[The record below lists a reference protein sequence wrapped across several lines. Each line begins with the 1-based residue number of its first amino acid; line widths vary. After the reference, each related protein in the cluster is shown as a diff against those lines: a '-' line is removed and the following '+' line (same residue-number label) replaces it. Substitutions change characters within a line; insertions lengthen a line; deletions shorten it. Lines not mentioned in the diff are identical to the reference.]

1 MSQIE
6 ATMLNELATDKHD
19 GETVL
24 AALLKFGEDMDESS
38 RDELV
43 ADVRRHNS

>member
-1 MSQIE
+1 MSQLE
-6 ATMLNELATDKHD
+6 GTMLNELATDEHD

-24 AALLKFGEDMDESS
+24 AALLKFGEDMDEPG

-43 ADVRRHNS
+43 AEVRRHSE